1 MLYNGINYFDKNGD
15 WIMKRNEMS
24 LVAPCGI
31 NCGDCEAYLAKDNP
45 ALMDKLLAGGFKKE
59 RLPCSGCRVVEGQC
73 MAIDGTCETYAC
85 IVGRGFEFCFECPDF
100 PCTKLNPA
108 ADRANVLPH
117 NTKVFNL
124 CFIQRQG
131 LVKFKEKAPEI
142 KQRYYRGKMEIGKG
156 PQLK

>member
-1 MLYNGINYFDKNGD
+1 
-15 WIMKRNEMS
+15 MKKEEIA

-31 NCGDCEAYLAKDNP
+31 NCGDCGVHLGKDKP
-45 ALMDKLLAGGFKKE
+45 KLIESLVGMGFDRDSLNE
-59 RLPCSGCRVVEGQC
+59 VSLPCGGCRTVKGNCPVVGS
-73 MAIDGTCETYAC
+73 TCETYTC
-85 IVGRGFEFCFECPDF
+85 IAGRGFDFCFECPDF
-100 PCTKLNPA
+100 PCAKLNPA

-131 LVKFKEKAPEI
+131 LAMFLERSPEI